1 MWQQTKPAKH
11 TYSKRLNKVRSMK
24 ERKRKKNQQRHCLE
38 WMVIAKAKNS
48 FFKLILL
55 FYSKKHRLLAR
66 FKLHRNIDCLF
77 VFTFETSGRLLRPQ
91 NQLWILSI
99 LRALY
104 SHLSSIFCRNSCI
117 FLCFVVPGLYFDY
130 VMELSKDSTVKVLW
144 KICSFFIHKKNF

>member
-1 MWQQTKPAKH
+1 MNG
-11 TYSKRLNKVRSMK
+11 YSES
-24 ERKRKKNQQRHCLE
+24 E
-38 WMVIAKAKNS
+38 
-48 FFKLILL
+48 KLVFQAYTSLL
-55 FYSKKHRLLAR
+55 FEKNTVFSRDS
-66 FKLHRNIDCLF
+66 KLHRNIDCLF

-117 FLCFVVPGLYFDY
+117 FVCFVVPGLYFDY

-144 KICSFFIHKKNF
+144 KICS